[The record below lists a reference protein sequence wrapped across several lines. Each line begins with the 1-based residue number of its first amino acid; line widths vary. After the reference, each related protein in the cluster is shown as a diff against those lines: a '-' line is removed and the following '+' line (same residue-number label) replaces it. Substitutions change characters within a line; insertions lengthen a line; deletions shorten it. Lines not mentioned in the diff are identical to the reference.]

1 MNFKKTDESFFI
13 SRVSHLSVLALLHS
27 STSGKA
33 KAEQEKLWKG
43 QKKMESKVDLEVSQ
57 EKIKPNLTRMCYENI
72 HTNQRK
78 DY

>member
-1 MNFKKTDESFFI
+1 MNLFLI
-13 SRVSHLSVLALLHS
+13 SRVSHLSVLASLHS
-27 STSGKA
+27 SISRKA

-43 QKKMESKVDLEVSQ
+43 QKKMESKVDLKLSQ
-57 EKIKPNLTRMCYENI
+57 EKIKSSLTRMCYENI